1 MADKKTSLS
10 PAKNIF
16 KDQRV
21 LLAIV
26 IALIV
31 VIISCINPNFIGINN
46 IVAIFQQI
54 CVLGILTMAMS
65 ILLISG
71 GIDLSIG
78 NIMVVCGVVM
88 YVVLDNGLPTFIAVL
103 AGLVTGAACGLL
115 NGAIIAKSKCIP
127 LVITLGTSKMFY
139 GIALTVSGG
148 RIMNFGGA
156 LNGLKTKYFEI
167 FSPMLLVLLAIPS
180 VGVWSLWQYNLVSD
194 SEKTR
199 QKAFGIVQ
207 KQIEAAHLLGAKTIL
222 VVPGYVGCN
231 FVEHPE
237 KIRYDIAYE
246 RAQDAL
252 SRLVPEAKAADV
264 TIGIE
269 NVWNRF
275 LLSPLE
281 TRRFL
286 DEIGSDYVG
295 MYLDVGNAV
304 YIGYPEQWIEILG
317 HRIKKLHMSDY
328 RFDQAGI
335 GAFVDLFAGDV
346 DFPAVAKAIAGIGY
360 DDYITLEMLPNYKQ
374 FPEVSLYADKYAM
387 NKIIEMIHL

>member
-115 NGAIIAKSKCIP
+115 NGAIIAKSKCI
-127 LVITLGTSKMFY
+127 
-139 GIALTVSGG
+139 
-148 RIMNFGGA
+148 
-156 LNGLKTKYFEI
+156 
-167 FSPMLLVLLAIPS
+167 
-180 VGVWSLWQYNLVSD
+180 
-194 SEKTR
+194 
-199 QKAFGIVQ
+199 
-207 KQIEAAHLLGAKTIL
+207 TIW
-222 VVPGYVGCN
+222 G
-231 FVEHPE
+231 
-237 KIRYDIAYE
+237 
-246 RAQDAL
+246 
-252 SRLVPEAKAADV
+252 LVPTWK
-264 TIGIE
+264 T
-269 NVWNRF
+269 
-275 LLSPLE
+275 S
-281 TRRFL
+281 RRHPAPPR
-286 DEIGSDYVG
+286 S
-295 MYLDVGNAV
+295 MATAR
-304 YIGYPEQWIEILG
+304 P
-317 HRIKKLHMSDY
+317 KLW
-328 RFDQAGI
+328 
-335 GAFVDLFAGDV
+335 
-346 DFPAVAKAIAGIGY
+346 P
-360 DDYITLEMLPNYKQ
+360 
-374 FPEVSLYADKYAM
+374 
-387 NKIIEMIHL
+387 

>member
-156 LNGLKTKYFEI
+156 FNGLKTKYFEI
-167 FSPMLLVLLAIPS
+167 FSPMLLVLLAMVMVAYLMMTYTKFGRRVVALGGNEKNAFLSGINVNRYKIIVYGIS
-180 VGVWSLWQYNLVSD
+180 GLFCAVASIVFVARIDSITSNAGTNYETIALAAAIIGGVTFDGGKGTISG
-194 SEKTR
+194 
-199 QKAFGIVQ
+199 AFLGC
-207 KQIEAAHLLGAKTIL
+207 LLMGVI
-222 VVPGYVGCN
+222 
-231 FVEHPE
+231 
-237 KIRYDIAYE
+237 
-246 RAQDAL
+246 
-252 SRLVPEAKAADV
+252 S
-264 TIGIE
+264 
-269 NVWNRF
+269 
-275 LLSPLE
+275 
-281 TRRFL
+281 
-286 DEIGSDYVG
+286 
-295 MYLDVGNAV
+295 NAMN
-304 YIGYPEQWIEILG
+304 ILG
-317 HRIKKLHMSDY
+317 VDNNVQTIITGAIIVAAVVLSNINNIKK
-328 RFDQAGI
+328 
-335 GAFVDLFAGDV
+335 
-346 DFPAVAKAIAGIGY
+346 K
-360 DDYITLEMLPNYKQ
+360 
-374 FPEVSLYADKYAM
+374 
-387 NKIIEMIHL
+387 

>member
-127 LVITLGTSKMFY
+127 LVITLFSSSSEDGTAMTFNALVKVLSSNWPRRSISK
-139 GIALTVSGG
+139 T
-148 RIMNFGGA
+148 
-156 LNGLKTKYFEI
+156 
-167 FSPMLLVLLAIPS
+167 
-180 VGVWSLWQYNLVSD
+180 
-194 SEKTR
+194 
-199 QKAFGIVQ
+199 
-207 KQIEAAHLLGAKTIL
+207 
-222 VVPGYVGCN
+222 
-231 FVEHPE
+231 
-237 KIRYDIAYE
+237 
-246 RAQDAL
+246 
-252 SRLVPEAKAADV
+252 
-264 TIGIE
+264 
-269 NVWNRF
+269 
-275 LLSPLE
+275 
-281 TRRFL
+281 
-286 DEIGSDYVG
+286 
-295 MYLDVGNAV
+295 
-304 YIGYPEQWIEILG
+304 
-317 HRIKKLHMSDY
+317 
-328 RFDQAGI
+328 
-335 GAFVDLFAGDV
+335 
-346 DFPAVAKAIAGIGY
+346 
-360 DDYITLEMLPNYKQ
+360 LPNPPSPIRRVMYHASKKG
-374 FPEVSLYADKYAM
+374 SNCLK
-387 NKIIEMIHL
+387 

>member
-139 GIALTVSGG
+139 GIELRRCIQRLENQVL
-148 RIMNFGGA
+148 RNF
-156 LNGLKTKYFEI
+156 
-167 FSPMLLVLLAIPS
+167 LAH
-180 VGVWSLWQYNLVSD
+180 
-194 SEKTR
+194 
-199 QKAFGIVQ
+199 
-207 KQIEAAHLLGAKTIL
+207 AAG
-222 VVPGYVGCN
+222 
-231 FVEHPE
+231 
-237 KIRYDIAYE
+237 
-246 RAQDAL
+246 
-252 SRLVPEAKAADV
+252 
-264 TIGIE
+264 
-269 NVWNRF
+269 
-275 LLSPLE
+275 
-281 TRRFL
+281 
-286 DEIGSDYVG
+286 
-295 MYLDVGNAV
+295 
-304 YIGYPEQWIEILG
+304 
-317 HRIKKLHMSDY
+317 
-328 RFDQAGI
+328 
-335 GAFVDLFAGDV
+335 FAGHGHGGV
-346 DFPAVAKAIAGIGY
+346 SH
-360 DDYITLEMLPNYKQ
+360 DDLHQVRP
-374 FPEVSLYADKYAM
+374 PCSRPGW
-387 NKIIEMIHL
+387 